1 MSLNN
6 YFNWKR
12 FSLLLKQDLLINK
25 TQYVLG
31 VVGLGVITYLLSYWF
46 FNATKQDLMKYDGYI
61 NNQYLICFLIFML
74 GVGLVIGTAFPDLKD
89 KIKTANYL
97 LTPGATLE
105 KYLVQFVVRIGLF
118 IPFALGIFWVAI
130 RLAKASL
137 APEFLE
143 YANVYFDPARLSNFE
158 FRLLVTIGVDGFRET
173 WEILFLIFGL
183 FSYLAYLFAGASFF
197 KRFAL
202 IKTVVFAGILFCTGI
217 LFSMCLSYILNDQ
230 VKFFTIEL
238 VEFQISENL
247 HSSVVFL
254 LVLSMLSWIFFLRFA
269 YFKLK
274 EKEV

>member
-12 FSLLLKQDLLINK
+12 FTRLLKQDLLINK
-25 TQYVLG
+25 TKYLLG
-31 VVGLGVITYLLSYWF
+31 TIGLGFITYLLTYWF
-46 FNATKQDLMKYDGYI
+46 LSSNKIHLVHYIYSINGY
-61 NNQYLICFLIFML
+61 YMTSFVFFMMAV
-74 GVGLVIGTAFPDLKD
+74 GVIIGTAFPDLKD

-97 LTPGATLE
+97 LTPASTLE

-118 IPFALGIFWVAI
+118 IPIALGIFWIAI

-137 APEFLE
+137 TKD
-143 YANVYFDPARLSNFE
+143 YDKYFDPELVPYFE
-158 FRLLVTIGVDGFRET
+158 FQLFVTGYEGK
-173 WEILFLIFGL
+173 ILDTSVILSMIFGL
-183 FSYLAYLFAGASFF
+183 FSYGAFLFAGSTFF

-230 VKFFTIEL
+230 ANFFTIEL
-238 VEFQISENL
+238 VAFQISQNL

-254 LVLSMLSWIFFLRFA
+254 RVLSMLSWIFFLRFA